1 VETLTTEIENRTS
14 DYLKKID
21 EMGGMLAA
29 IENGFVFKEI
39 QESSVRFQKRVDGGD
54 RVIVGLNK
62 FEIAEENEFEE
73 QDIFQVDE
81 SVEDIQKQ
89 KLAELKEN
97 RKTEQV
103 QKHLVKLEKAIDKE
117 ENLMPYIIEAVK
129 AYATI
134 GEICGIM
141 REKWGEFQA
150 STYI

>member
-1 VETLTTEIENRTS
+1 
-14 DYLKKID
+14 
-21 EMGGMLAA
+21 M
-29 IENGFVFKEI
+29 
-39 QESSVRFQKRVDGGD
+39 
-54 RVIVGLNK
+54 
-62 FEIAEENEFEE
+62 
-73 QDIFQVDE
+73 DE

-134 GEICGIM
+134 GEICGTL
-141 REKWGEFQA
+141 RQVFGEY
-150 STYI
+150 SGYGTI